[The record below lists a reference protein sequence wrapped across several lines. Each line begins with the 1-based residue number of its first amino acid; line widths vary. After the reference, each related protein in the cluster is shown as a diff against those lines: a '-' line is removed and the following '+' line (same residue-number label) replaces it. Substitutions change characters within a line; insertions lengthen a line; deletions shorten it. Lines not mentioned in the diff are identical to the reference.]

1 MSTFGNTPIIST
13 TKTCA
18 PIISRTSGAS
28 STGKKSKKDST
39 KPLGK
44 YLDKVISQL
53 AEDISKLPFVDRI
66 VLFGSRARG
75 DDLDRADIDIAVECP
90 SASDYDWLKVLDI
103 VDSARTLLK
112 IDCIRYDK
120 LSDQNDL
127 KQAIQKEAVCLFER
141 KKS

>member
-1 MSTFGNTPIIST
+1 M
-13 TKTCA
+13 
-18 PIISRTSGAS
+18 
-28 STGKKSKKDST
+28 
-39 KPLGK
+39 
-44 YLDKVISQL
+44 DKVISQL

-75 DDLDRADIDIAVECP
+75 DALDRADIDIAVECP
-90 SASDYDWLKVLDI
+90 RATDYDWLKVLDV
-103 VDSARTLLK
+103 VDDAQTLLK

-120 LSDQNDL
+120 LPDRNDL